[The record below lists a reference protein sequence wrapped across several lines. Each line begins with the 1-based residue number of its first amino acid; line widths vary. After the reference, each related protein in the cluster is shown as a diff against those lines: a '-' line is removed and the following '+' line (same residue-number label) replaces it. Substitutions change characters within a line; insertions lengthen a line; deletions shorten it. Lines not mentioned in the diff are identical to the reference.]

1 MHRALLLPEIVAAII
16 KSSSGEPGY
25 LHTCLFI
32 NRLFWE
38 EACRILWYGCGSR
51 YNSATAGHVTPGI
64 RQLAEISQ
72 RSRQRA
78 QLYANF
84 VNILDFSEPQ
94 ESWPYGDEAR
104 WHGDLGCLQFPQLQE
119 ARFSPSDEA
128 TSLNKG
134 EVVIRYAQPSLR
146 EFGCEAGSEFSDNT
160 LDELRTRCPK
170 LKHLSLSS
178 ITNTLTQDG
187 LLRFLRTFDSLQY
200 LKMQIGTQDLW
211 TRDTFLAVGHY
222 AGLELLDL
230 PVIEDEWIQ
239 GQETLFPALKYLYT
253 DISTSGLN
261 LLNRHVPSLVTLHA
275 RLTSPC
281 TNLDTFARFQRLE
294 DLVVKFDNGGSF
306 KGAELLLIAENC
318 PELQCIEL
326 GADDAGPHAEG
337 LDDSMMERIAHSLP
351 NIKEFKLCHVDM
363 RVKPLTLRTIE
374 SLGRHCPNLKQLAL
388 SGISV
393 DWKDGDGI
401 ISNSIWNLELELG
414 RDETLLWPDDYDA
427 DHGDGAHASKEDI
440 AEMAKHFAH
449 RLPSM
454 TFFALSG
461 GGEGEELLNENLDDI
476 IIERW

>member
-261 LLNRHVPSLVTLHA
+261 LLNRHVPSLSFSVSNWA
-275 RLTSPC
+275 RMTR
-281 TNLDTFARFQRLE
+281 ARTP
-294 DLVVKFDNGGSF
+294 K
-306 KGAELLLIAENC
+306 AW
-318 PELQCIEL
+318 
-326 GADDAGPHAEG
+326 
-337 LDDSMMERIAHSLP
+337 
-351 NIKEFKLCHVDM
+351 
-363 RVKPLTLRTIE
+363 TI
-374 SLGRHCPNLKQLAL
+374 Q
-388 SGISV
+388 
-393 DWKDGDGI
+393 
-401 ISNSIWNLELELG
+401 
-414 RDETLLWPDDYDA
+414 
-427 DHGDGAHASKEDI
+427 
-440 AEMAKHFAH
+440 
-449 RLPSM
+449 
-454 TFFALSG
+454 
-461 GGEGEELLNENLDDI
+461 
-476 IIERW
+476 